1 MACGLD
7 VWECVRMMGNRS
19 LRSAQCKCLLLA
31 AQQNTELMRGG
42 GDGIE
47 DGTSRGGVRA
57 SQPTRCAVK
66 WGTAWEAGWEEGTHR
81 GGVRALENV
90 LPWNAV
96 RPEIIA
102 WVLSRLAAGEHPQE
116 RESGGGRET
125 RTQRV
130 DACVWCVFQ
139 ATSA

>member
-1 MACGLD
+1 MWVGRVGVCADDGQLFAEVSTMQVPPASSTAEQRVDERRRRRYRGWDKPWWCACLATD
-7 VWECVRMMGNRS
+7 EVRSEVGYR
-19 LRSAQCKCLLLA
+19 
-31 AQQNTELMRGG
+31 
-42 GDGIE
+42 
-47 DGTSRGGVRA
+47 
-57 SQPTRCAVK
+57 
-66 WGTAWEAGWEEGTHR
+66 EAGWEEGTHR

-116 RESGGGRET
+116 RGSRGGRET